1 MKTAVRDWAEMTPL
15 HDTSTTRS
23 RIVSNGELQMDRD
36 DLSERISAR
45 VSTKVR
51 QRIEEIAA
59 ADDRPVAA
67 VVRRL
72 VVKALDDSDDK
83 GVAA

>member
-1 MKTAVRDWAEMTPL
+1 MVE
-15 HDTSTTRS
+15 
-23 RIVSNGELQMDRD
+23 RD
-36 DLSERISAR
+36 DYPERISAR

-51 QRIEEIAA
+51 QRIEELAA

-72 VVKALDDSDDK
+72 VVRALERDDDGN

>member
-1 MKTAVRDWAEMTPL
+1 MVEK
-15 HDTSTTRS
+15 
-23 RIVSNGELQMDRD
+23 D
-36 DLSERISAR
+36 DLPERISAR

-51 QRIEEIAA
+51 QRIEELAA

-72 VVKALDDSDDK
+72 VVRALNESDD
-83 GVAA
+83 GGGIAA